1 MELPA
6 GIASFL
12 DAARVAHLATASS
25 RGEPHV
31 VPVCFALLDA
41 ATVAFAID
49 DKPKAPGRI
58 LKRLR
63 NLEENP
69 RFALVVDRWNE
80 DWRKLGYVLLHGTG
94 RICADPARR
103 SAAIAKLRARYPQYR
118 EMGLDAG
125 RHAVVEL
132 SVESW
137 HAWGAV
143 EQG

>member
-12 DAARVAHLATASS
+12 GAARIAHLATANAS
-25 RGEPHV
+25 GEPHV

-41 ATVAFAID
+41 TTVAFAID

-69 RFALVVDRWNE
+69 RFALVVDHWDE
-80 DWRKLGYVLLHGTG
+80 DWRKLGYVMLRGTG
-94 RICADPARR
+94 RVCADPTRR
-103 SAAIAKLRARYPQYR
+103 SAAIATLRARYPQYR
-118 EMGLDAG
+118 AMGLDAG

-143 EQG
+143 EAG

>member
-1 MELPA
+1 MTLPA
-6 GIASFL
+6 GIVPFL
-12 DAARVAHLATASS
+12 EAARVAHLATATAS
-25 RGEPHV
+25 GEPHV

-49 DKPKAPGRI
+49 EKPKAPGRV

-63 NLEENP
+63 NLEKNP
-69 RFALVVDRWNE
+69 RFALVVDRWDE
-80 DWRKLGYVLLHGTG
+80 DWRKLGYVLLRGAA
-94 RICADPARR
+94 RVCADPARR
-103 SAAIAKLRARYPQYR
+103 SAAIAALRTRYPQYR
-118 EMGLDAG
+118 AMGLDAG

-143 EQG
+143 E

>member
-1 MELPA
+1 MALPA
-6 GIASFL
+6 GILPFL
-12 DAARVAHLATASS
+12 EAARVAHLATATAS
-25 RGEPHV
+25 GEPHV

-41 ATVAFAID
+41 ATVVFAID
-49 DKPKAPGRI
+49 DKPKAPGRV

-69 RFALVVDRWNE
+69 RFALVVDRWDEN
-80 DWRKLGYVLLHGTG
+80 WGKLGYVMLHGTG
-94 RICADPARR
+94 RICADLARR
-103 SAAIAKLRARYPQYR
+103 STAIAALRSRYPQYR
-118 EMGLDAG
+118 AMKLDAG

-143 EQG
+143 E